1 MSPEHIVILLVTG
14 AVAGFAGGLLG
25 LGGAFMMTPVQYIV
39 YSAMGLPEDL
49 AIKTAFG
56 TSLLVILPTAISG
69 AWRHHR
75 NKAVF
80 WRAAIVMGSCGLIFA
95 LAGSTL
101 AAHLPGEGLRIAF
114 GVVVLLT
121 AVRLITAREP
131 KYKIEA
137 VTSPWIWVVWAIP
150 VGLISG
156 IFGIGGG
163 VVLIPVL
170 VLALRFEMHYAIGT
184 SLAVMMLASL
194 GGIVGYI
201 INGIGVAGR
210 LDYSLGYINL
220 PSWLLLVVPAAI
232 MVQVGA
238 AVAHK
243 LPRKLLMYIFMVIL
257 VYMGL
262 RMIGVFE
269 WLGWPL

>member
-1 MSPEHIVILLVTG
+1 MSPEHIIILLVTG

-25 LGGAFMMTPVQYIV
+25 LGGAFMMTPVQFIV
-39 YSAMGLPEDL
+39 YAAMGLPEDL

-56 TSLLVILPTAISG
+56 TSLLVVLPTAISG

-75 NKAVF
+75 NKAVL
-80 WRAAIVMGSCGLIFA
+80 WRAAVVMGGCGLIFA
-95 LAGSTL
+95 VAGSTL
-101 AAHLPGEGLRIAF
+101 ATHLPGEGLRIAF
-114 GVVVLLT
+114 GVVILLT

-131 KYKIEA
+131 RYKIEA
-137 VTSPWIWVVWAIP
+137 VTSPWLWVVWAIP
-150 VGLISG
+150 IGLISG

-163 VVLIPVL
+163 ILLIPVL

-184 SLAVMMLASL
+184 SLAVMMFASL
-194 GGIVGYI
+194 GGIAGYI
-201 INGIGVAGR
+201 INGIDVAGR

-220 PSWLLLVVPAAI
+220 PSWLLLAVPAAI
-232 MVQVGA
+232 TAQVGA
-238 AVAHK
+238 VVAHR
-243 LPRKLLMYIFMVIL
+243 LPRKLLMYIFVVIL

-262 RMIGVFE
+262 RMIGLYE